1 MWREGRERWVG
12 AHTGNGGCNEERGCT
27 WGKMRG
33 DVVKKVGCE
42 CSKTAKES
50 ACDDAGSLDG
60 AELLRCCA
68 PEQNNADGT
77 VK

>member
-1 MWREGRERWVG
+1 MRQDRSERQIV
-12 AHTGNGGCNEERGCT
+12 AHKGNGECDGERRCT
-27 WGKMRG
+27 WGEIRG
-33 DVVKKVGCE
+33 DGVKEVGCK
-42 CSKTAKES
+42 CSKAAKES
-50 ACDDAGSLDG
+50 ACDDAGCLDD